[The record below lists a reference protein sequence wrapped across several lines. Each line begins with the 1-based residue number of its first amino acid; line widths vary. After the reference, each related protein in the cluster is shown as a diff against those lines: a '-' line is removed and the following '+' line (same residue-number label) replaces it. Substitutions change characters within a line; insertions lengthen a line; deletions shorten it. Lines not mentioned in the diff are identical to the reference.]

1 MALSLLYKLNP
12 AVFAAASEA
21 EILQFTQEEQSVV
34 SKRMFAEI
42 HKLLEVSSADMAG
55 LGEEATWIENFENY
69 KILTYRS
76 R

>member
-12 AVFAAASEA
+12 SFFAAASQA